1 MTLAAPPCPAYLVD
15 ELCVA
20 RGSRGLSG
28 GLPGRVRAVLA
39 MPHVPEQSL
48 QDGNLL
54 DERENLAEV
63 VLQGLALCP
72 AGGDRVRG
80 TRGPRASQPGS
91 GRCEER
97 GAGRDG
103 AGGWQGPFSGGDRGH
118 GQPAG
123 EGVRAGVRSAGAFAA
138 CPESPPS
145 PPSADTGIGWGGAR
159 ACGLPSGEGC
169 GRGGDRRCQLRLLSA
184 GSAAI
189 SLKITGGDPRRT
201 SAGACF
207 FTLKA
212 CELCLSSV
220 FFFYNL

>member
-1 MTLAAPPCPAYLVD
+1 MTLATPPRPAYLVD

-48 QDGNLL
+48 QDGDLL

-118 GQPAG
+118 GQARPARVPG
-123 EGVRAGVRSAGAFAA
+123 LGCAQPVPSQHAPSPPLTALCRHPASGGAEPGSVGSLGRGVRAGRGQAVPA
-138 CPESPPS
+138 SP
-145 PPSADTGIGWGGAR
+145 AK
-159 ACGLPSGEGC
+159 
-169 GRGGDRRCQLRLLSA
+169 RRFC
-184 GSAAI
+184 
-189 SLKITGGDPRRT
+189 
-201 SAGACF
+201 C
-207 FTLKA
+207 
-212 CELCLSSV
+212 C
-220 FFFYNL
+220 

>member
-1 MTLAAPPCPAYLVD
+1 M
-15 ELCVA
+15 A

-28 GLPGRVRAVLA
+28 GLLGRVRAVLA

-48 QDGNLL
+48 QDGDLL

-103 AGGWQGPFSGGDRGH
+103 AGGWQGPFSGQAR
-118 GQPAG
+118 PARAPGLGWGRPWTRPGTPG
-123 EGVRAGVRSAGAFAA
+123 EGARAGVRSAGALAA
-138 CPESPPS
+138 CPESPPHR
-145 PPSADTGIGWGGAR
+145 PLQTPGVGWGGAR
-159 ACGLPSGEGC
+159 VCGLPRARGA

-184 GSAAI
+184 GSAAV

-207 FTLKA
+207 FSLKA
-212 CELCLSSV
+212 CERCLSSV